1 MDKLKFDALTRAF
14 ATGTSRRTAI
24 KGLFGGAAAVA
35 VATTRLDRT
44 GAQGTP
50 CSPGS
55 VEADCGTPP
64 DECTIVQCLQ
74 GTGTEQFFCSYT
86 SECGETR
93 RCCDGGY
100 CAECCDN
107 SDCGEGTCSICD
119 SGICV
124 STCNEC
130 QECEGGI
137 CADLDDGVCCD
148 GTWYPG
154 GQCCST
160 GDCIEPVATFC
171 SSVTCLD
178 NLCTVV
184 PECPDDQQCCGYG
197 AEGAYCAQCCD
208 NDDCYI
214 AGPCSTCEEGWC
226 TTPECCVH
234 EDCDGCEVC
243 GQDHQ
248 CHPLL
253 CEFGET
259 CCDGHSCI
267 KEEDCCRGIGDS
279 CGLLEVSGAW
289 DGSEQLDCCDGLVCC
304 ENWNSQYP
312 VCAECCNDWDC
323 PKGAWCNEGWC
334 EFPDLCDHDK
344 DCPKGT
350 CCCKDGSCSG
360 KCCHHHHP
368 KPPKPPKPA
377 PTPETPVTT
386 LPATG
391 SGESADSTGLF
402 GAAAL
407 GAAAALYAAKK
418 MRENPEAQTEE

>member
-1 MDKLKFDALTRAF
+1 MDKVKFDALTRAF

-35 VATTRLDRT
+35 VAATRLDRA
-44 GAQGTP
+44 GAQTTCTP
-50 CSPGS
+50 ET
-55 VEADCGTPP
+55 VLDDCLLP
-64 DECTIVQCLQ
+64 DACTVATCERVSD
-74 GTGTEQFFCSYT
+74 TAPYFCAYESL
-86 SECGETR
+86 CGETR
-93 RCCDGGY
+93 RCCDGV
-100 CAECCDN
+100 CSECCGDE
-107 SDCGEGTCSICD
+107 DCEGGCSFCD
-119 SGICV
+119 SGLCV
-124 STCNEC
+124 TACNEC
-130 QECEGGI
+130 QECEGDM
-137 CADLDDGVCCD
+137 CVDLDDGVCCD
-148 GTWYPG
+148 GTWHPG
-154 GQCCST
+154 GQCCNT
-160 GDCIEPVATFC
+160 GDCLEAVATFC
-171 SSVTCLD
+171 SSVTCE
-178 NLCTVV
+178 NHLCTVV
-184 PECPDDQQCCGYG
+184 PECPDDQQCCGEG

-208 NDDCYI
+208 NEDCYI
-214 AGPCSTCEEGWC
+214 AGPCSICEQGWC
-226 TTPECCVH
+226 TTPECCEH

-243 GQDHQ
+243 GQDHM

-253 CEFGET
+253 CDFDET
-259 CCDGHSCI
+259 CCDGHACI
-267 KEEDCCRGIGDS
+267 PVDECCREIGDS

-360 KCCHHHHP
+360 KCCHHH
-368 KPPKPPKPA
+368 PKPPKPA
-377 PTPETPVTT
+377 PPAPTPAPAPVTT

-391 SGESADSTGLF
+391 AGESTDSTGLF

-407 GAAAALYAAKK
+407 GDAAALYAAKK
-418 MRENPEAQTEE
+418 MRETPEGDTEA